1 MSSNLKLSLT
11 DELRHFVDTRAG
23 EHEVYST
30 PSEYISDL
38 IRRDME
44 SEAVLA
50 KIRRGLDD
58 IKHSRFAKES
68 VLDIMEDYR

>member
-1 MSSNLKLSLT
+1 MSSNLQLSLT
-11 DELRHFVDTRAG
+11 DELRRFVDTRAS
-23 EHEVYST
+23 ENKLYAT

-44 SEAVLA
+44 NEAVMA
-50 KIRRGLDD
+50 KIHRGLDD
-58 IKHSRFAKES
+58 IKHSRFVKES